1 VNSVIKY
8 YLDIMDSSQAYV
20 IDGNIASP
28 LLMDESLKLSISK
41 TSRNGR
47 KDPMVM
53 VAISL
58 VLSVTGYYILSR
70 TLGIL

>member
-1 VNSVIKY
+1 
-8 YLDIMDSSQAYV
+8 MDSSQAYV

-28 LLMDESLKLSISK
+28 LLMDESLKLTEGITK

-53 VAISL
+53 VSVSL
-58 VLSVTGYYILSR
+58 MLSVTGYYILSR
-70 TLGIL
+70 TLGLL